1 MFCNKC
7 GSEIKEDNK
16 FCTNCGNK
24 VIKDENDCYILFER
38 MKQFYGCLVP
48 IDIYLDG
55 NRVGSV
61 KSNLDVKVT
70 SYGLNN
76 ALVELSIIAEITE
89 QITLP
94 HTSKEVKVSSSI
106 PIVTELIQ
114 GKIPYYYQGGLEK
127 NFNLS

>member
-24 VIKDENDCYILFER
+24 VIKDCYILFER

-61 KSNLDVKVT
+61 KSNKSIKIDTTYGNHKLSFNLWSGNGMYDINIANGENVKVT
-70 SYGLNN
+70 FKLSMGLVTSEKKN
-76 ALVELSIIAEITE
+76 LIIN
-89 QITLP
+89 Q
-94 HTSKEVKVSSSI
+94 K
-106 PIVTELIQ
+106 
-114 GKIPYYYQGGLEK
+114 
-127 NFNLS
+127 

>member
-48 IDIYLDG
+48 INIYLDG

-61 KSNLDVKVT
+61 KSNKSIKIDTTYGNHKLSFNLWSGNVMYDINIAKGENVKVT
-70 SYGLNN
+70 FKLSMGL
-76 ALVELSIIAEITE
+76 VTSEPEIISIE
-89 QITLP
+89 
-94 HTSKEVKVSSSI
+94 
-106 PIVTELIQ
+106 
-114 GKIPYYYQGGLEK
+114 KIRD
-127 NFNLS
+127 

>member
-48 IDIYLDG
+48 IDIYLD
-55 NRVGSV
+55 
-61 KSNLDVKVT
+61 
-70 SYGLNN
+70 
-76 ALVELSIIAEITE
+76 LS
-89 QITLP
+89 
-94 HTSKEVKVSSSI
+94 
-106 PIVTELIQ
+106 LIH
-114 GKIPYYYQGGLEK
+114 I
-127 NFNLS
+127 

>member
-24 VIKDENDCYILFER
+24 VIKDGNDCYILFER

-48 IDIYLDG
+48 INIYLDG

-61 KSNLDVKVT
+61 KSNKSIKIDTSSGNHKLSFNLWSGNGMYDITIAKGENVKVT
-70 SYGLNN
+70 FKLSMGL
-76 ALVELSIIAEITE
+76 VTSEPEIISIE
-89 QITLP
+89 
-94 HTSKEVKVSSSI
+94 
-106 PIVTELIQ
+106 
-114 GKIPYYYQGGLEK
+114 KIK
-127 NFNLS
+127 

>member
-1 MFCNKC
+1 MLCNKC

-48 IDIYLDG
+48 INIYLDG

-61 KSNLDVKVT
+61 KSNK
-70 SYGLNN
+70 
-76 ALVELSIIAEITE
+76 SIKIEEPIDFFSISIHSNK
-89 QITLP
+89 QIISL
-94 HTSKEVKVSSSI
+94 KK
-106 PIVTELIQ
+106 
-114 GKIPYYYQGGLEK
+114 KM
-127 NFNLS
+127 

>member
-7 GSEIKEDNK
+7 ESEIKEDNK

-55 NRVGSV
+55 NMVGSV
-61 KSNLDVKVT
+61 KSNKSIKIDTSSGNHKLSFNLWSGNGMYDINIAKGENVKVT
-70 SYGLNN
+70 FKLSMGL
-76 ALVELSIIAEITE
+76 VTSEPEIISIE
-89 QITLP
+89 
-94 HTSKEVKVSSSI
+94 
-106 PIVTELIQ
+106 
-114 GKIPYYYQGGLEK
+114 KIK
-127 NFNLS
+127 

>member
-7 GSEIKEDNK
+7 GSEMKEDNK
-16 FCTNCGNK
+16 FCANCGNK

-61 KSNLDVKVT
+61 KSNKLIKIDTTYGNHKLSFNLWSGNGMYDINIAKGENVKVT
-70 SYGLNN
+70 FKLSMGL
-76 ALVELSIIAEITE
+76 VTSEPEIISIE
-89 QITLP
+89 
-94 HTSKEVKVSSSI
+94 
-106 PIVTELIQ
+106 
-114 GKIPYYYQGGLEK
+114 KIK
-127 NFNLS
+127 

>member
-61 KSNLDVKVT
+61 KSNKSIKIDTIYGNHKLSFNLWSGNGMYDINIAKGENVKVT
-70 SYGLNN
+70 FKLSMGL
-76 ALVELSIIAEITE
+76 VTSEPEIISIE
-89 QITLP
+89 
-94 HTSKEVKVSSSI
+94 
-106 PIVTELIQ
+106 
-114 GKIPYYYQGGLEK
+114 KIK
-127 NFNLS
+127 

>member
-7 GSEIKEDNK
+7 GSEIKENNK

-48 IDIYLDG
+48 INIYLDG

-61 KSNLDVKVT
+61 KNNKSIKIDTSSGNHKLSFNLWSGNGMYDINIAKGENVKVT
-70 SYGLNN
+70 FKLSMGL
-76 ALVELSIIAEITE
+76 VTSEPEIISIE
-89 QITLP
+89 
-94 HTSKEVKVSSSI
+94 
-106 PIVTELIQ
+106 
-114 GKIPYYYQGGLEK
+114 KIRD
-127 NFNLS
+127 

>member
-48 IDIYLDG
+48 INIYLDG

-61 KSNLDVKVT
+61 KSNKSIKIDTSSGNHKLSFNLWSGNGMYDINISKGENVKVT
-70 SYGLNN
+70 FKLSMGL
-76 ALVELSIIAEITE
+76 VTSEPEIISIE
-89 QITLP
+89 
-94 HTSKEVKVSSSI
+94 KVKD
-106 PIVTELIQ
+106 
-114 GKIPYYYQGGLEK
+114 
-127 NFNLS
+127 

>member
-48 IDIYLDG
+48 INIYLDG

-61 KSNLDVKVT
+61 KSNKSIKIDTTYGNHKLSFNLWSGNGMYNINIAKGENVKVT
-70 SYGLNN
+70 FKLSMGL
-76 ALVELSIIAEITE
+76 VTSEPEIISIE
-89 QITLP
+89 
-94 HTSKEVKVSSSI
+94 
-106 PIVTELIQ
+106 
-114 GKIPYYYQGGLEK
+114 KIK
-127 NFNLS
+127 

>member
-61 KSNLDVKVT
+61 KSNKSIKIDTTYGNHKLSFNLWSGNEMYDINIAKGENVKVT
-70 SYGLNN
+70 FKLSMGL
-76 ALVELSIIAEITE
+76 VTSEPEIISIE
-89 QITLP
+89 
-94 HTSKEVKVSSSI
+94 
-106 PIVTELIQ
+106 
-114 GKIPYYYQGGLEK
+114 KIRD
-127 NFNLS
+127 